1 MGNKDFLSPGA
12 LFLTYPSRRH
22 FFQENGHD
30 QPEPTNTTRIV
41 RDAFIDMALYLEC
54 LFLLHGVND
63 ILVEDIVHCME
74 EGYAKA
80 IKNLKRINKP
90 QPKPKRRTAVDRF
103 LKKLEQEGI

>member
-1 MGNKDFLSPGA
+1 MPSPA
-12 LFLTYPSRRH
+12 
-22 FFQENGHD
+22 QM
-30 QPEPTNTTRIV
+30 NTTSIV

-74 EGYAKA
+74 ENYAKA
-80 IKNLKRINKP
+80 IKNLKRINKQ

-103 LKKLEQEGI
+103 LKKLEEERI

>member
-1 MGNKDFLSPGA
+1 MTN
-12 LFLTYPSRRH
+12 
-22 FFQENGHD
+22 
-30 QPEPTNTTRIV
+30 PEPTNTTRIV

-80 IKNLKRINKP
+80 IKNLKRINKQ
-90 QPKPKRRTAVDRF
+90 QPETKRTTAVDRF

>member
-1 MGNKDFLSPGA
+1 MHSPA
-12 LFLTYPSRRH
+12 
-22 FFQENGHD
+22 
-30 QPEPTNTTRIV
+30 PTSTTRIV

-80 IKNLKRINKP
+80 MKNLKRINSP
-90 QPKPKRRTAVDRF
+90 PPKPKRRTAVDRF
-103 LKKLEQEGI
+103 LERLEQERI

>member
-1 MGNKDFLSPGA
+1 MDSPA
-12 LFLTYPSRRH
+12 
-22 FFQENGHD
+22 QM
-30 QPEPTNTTRIV
+30 NTTRIV

-80 IKNLKRINKP
+80 MKNLRKQEVVP
-90 QPKPKRRTAVDRF
+90 PKSKRRTAVDRF
-103 LKKLEQEGI
+103 LKKLEQDGI

>member
-1 MGNKDFLSPGA
+1 MVMTN
-12 LFLTYPSRRH
+12 
-22 FFQENGHD
+22 
-30 QPEPTNTTRIV
+30 PEPTNTTRIV

-80 IKNLKRINKP
+80 MKNLKRINKP
-90 QPKPKRRTAVDRF
+90 QPKAKRTTAVDRF
-103 LKKLEQEGI
+103 LKKLEEERI

>member
-1 MGNKDFLSPGA
+1 MDSPK
-12 LFLTYPSRRH
+12 
-22 FFQENGHD
+22 
-30 QPEPTNTTRIV
+30 PTNTTRII

-80 IKNLKRINKP
+80 IKNIKRINKP
-90 QPKPKRRTAVDRF
+90 QRQPKRRTAVDRF
-103 LKKLEQEGI
+103 LKKLEEERI

>member
-1 MGNKDFLSPGA
+1 MDSPK
-12 LFLTYPSRRH
+12 
-22 FFQENGHD
+22 
-30 QPEPTNTTRIV
+30 PTNTARII

>member
-1 MGNKDFLSPGA
+1 MDSPK
-12 LFLTYPSRRH
+12 
-22 FFQENGHD
+22 
-30 QPEPTNTTRIV
+30 PTNATRII

-80 IKNLKRINKP
+80 IKNLKRINKQQP
-90 QPKPKRRTAVDRF
+90 QPKRRTAVDRF
-103 LKKLEQEGI
+103 LKKLEEERI